1 MGALRLYRRGWARTC
16 DSSGTATRS
25 EFWWFTAIH
34 AVVYPVALIGS
45 LLLVSILTESW
56 RPTYDFAGF
65 VHGFCTFL
73 AVSLVML
80 APWTSLLV
88 RRVRDS
94 TGSTI
99 AALVI
104 VVIAYGGLISLP
116 FGSAYST
123 SQTVLLVGGA
133 NVIGVPLGGGFTWI
147 ALLAFAAVVIVCA
160 LPSRG
165 RDTQALARPAPRSE
179 PENEHRESND
189 VLRLYGR
196 GWAKI
201 WDYSGTATRSE
212 FWSFTVINAIIYA
225 VLAESFDLTG
235 FLYLSPTINVVTVV
249 ILLPWTPLLVRRV
262 RDATGSENAA
272 GVSVLV
278 AYGSLIAASVG
289 IASLTFL
296 LLAVLGLLTVAI
308 ICASPSREPGTAFL
322 GGVMARPKLEPEQSE
337 DDAPW
342 AR

>member
-1 MGALRLYRRGWARTC
+1 MGALKLYGRGWARIC
-16 DSSGTATRS
+16 DYSGTATRS
-25 EFWWFTAIH
+25 EFWWFTAIN
-34 AVVYPVALIGS
+34 AVVYPAALIGS

-56 RPTYDFAGF
+56 RPSYDFAGF

-73 AVSLVML
+73 AVSLAML
-80 APWTSLLV
+80 LPWTSLLV

-116 FGSAYST
+116 LSSAYSD
-123 SQTVLLVGGA
+123 QEIVLLVGW
-133 NVIGVPLGGGFTWI
+133 IGVPLGGGVTWI
-147 ALLAFAAVVIVCA
+147 ALLAFAVVVIVCA
-160 LPSRG
+160 LPSRE
-165 RDTQALARPAPRSE
+165 RDTQALARPVPRSE

-196 GWAKI
+196 GWARI
-201 WDYSGTATRSE
+201 GDYSGTATRSE

-235 FLYLSPTINVVTVV
+235 FLYLSPTINIVTAV
-249 ILLPWTPLLVRRV
+249 ILLPWTPLLVHRV
-262 RDATGSENAA
+262 RDATGSDNAS
-272 GVSVLV
+272 GLLVIV

-289 IASLTFL
+289 IASPIFL
-296 LLAVLGLLTVAI
+296 LLAAMGLLTVAI
-308 ICASPSREPGTAFL
+308 ICASPSRDPGTAFL
-322 GGVMARPKLEPEQSE
+322 GGIIARAKSEPDQSE
-337 DDAPW
+337 DDIPW